1 MKTLYIGLNENTR
14 LALLAANKDKG
25 AASTL
30 NELRNEYEL
39 LNLTLEA
46 CFKIVLYSRQETDEH
61 FIVNLR
67 NQFKNI

>member
-1 MKTLYIGLNENTR
+1 METLYIRLNEETR

-25 AASTL
+25 AVNAL

-39 LNLTLEA
+39 LNLTLKA
-46 CFKIVLYSRQETDEH
+46 CFKIVLYSGQETDKH
-61 FIVNLR
+61 FIVNLT